1 MKKIILSVFT
11 IATLWSCQQ
20 DKTAY
25 VNNSKLIQ
33 DYSKMKRTEAEFK
46 EKNDALS
53 SELDSV
59 AMAFQQEVQKFQSE
73 MKSMSKSKR
82 ESEQSRLMQKQQQ
95 LQQQQQQKS
104 QMLREESDKAINA
117 IIDDVKDYV
126 ADYGKEKG
134 YTYIFGSNESANI
147 MYAKKGLDL
156 TDEILRELNK
166 KDSLAQEK

>member
-1 MKKIILSVFT
+1 
-11 IATLWSCQQ
+11 
-20 DKTAY
+20 
-25 VNNSKLIQ
+25 
-33 DYSKMKRTEAEFK
+33 
-46 EKNDALS
+46 
-53 SELDSV
+53 
-59 AMAFQQEVQKFQSE
+59 MAFQQEVQKFQSE
-73 MKSMSKSKR
+73 MESMSKSKR
-82 ESEQSRLMQKQQQ
+82 ESEQNRLMQKQQQ

-104 QMLREESDKAINA
+104 QMLRQESDKAINA